1 MLLKNPLVL
10 FLSDPSLTT
19 GVIQHIIAEFAKLN
33 NILQQLFIVFTYSR
47 GILTLLVPVVY
58 TCNVVKLVALEMS

>member
-1 MLLKNPLVL
+1 MQDDGATMLLKNPLF

-33 NILQQLFIVFTYSR
+33 NILQQLFIVFTS
-47 GILTLLVPVVY
+47 GTSSVV
-58 TCNVVKLVALEMS
+58 